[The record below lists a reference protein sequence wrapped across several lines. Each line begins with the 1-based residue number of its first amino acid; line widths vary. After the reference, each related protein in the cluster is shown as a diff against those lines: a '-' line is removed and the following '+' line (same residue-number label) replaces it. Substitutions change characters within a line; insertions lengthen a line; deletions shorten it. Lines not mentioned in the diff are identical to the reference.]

1 MAAAILVGVL
11 IGQIQTRGAT
21 IKACDGR
28 RVVIPNAELFINPV
42 TVNTAFAQR
51 RREYDIG
58 IGYGGRHRHA
68 AARSRWDQSRRDEI
82 EIAVDLPARPQR
94 E

>member
-28 RVVIPNAELFINPV
+28 RVVIPNAELFLNPV
-42 TVNTAFAQR
+42 TVNTALAQR
-51 RREYDIG
+51 RREYDID
-58 IGYGGRHRHA
+58 IGYGGRHRH
-68 AARSRWDQSRRDEI
+68 RLRRTTSTCCCTIKVGPIPSRRD
-82 EIAVDLPARPQR
+82 RNSC
-94 E
+94 